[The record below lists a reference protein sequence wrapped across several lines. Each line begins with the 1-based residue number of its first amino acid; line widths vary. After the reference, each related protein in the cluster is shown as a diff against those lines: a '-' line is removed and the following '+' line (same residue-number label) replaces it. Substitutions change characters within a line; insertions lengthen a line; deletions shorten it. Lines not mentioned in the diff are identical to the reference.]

1 MTRIFLSLIL
11 GILPQA
17 LFFMMFITKTKE
29 IKSKRILLTILF
41 YIIIALMVMITRYSL
56 YLYLLIIPLM
66 YGTMKLLYK
75 RKVQIID
82 IFIIAA
88 GYGRNRRTSYRNY
101 RSQEDYYN
109 LMEDIVDD
117 GMELARAYEDAS
129 EMTNNQMHKNKLM
142 KIAEREKEHYKMAK
156 EMLENKM

>member
-1 MTRIFLSLIL
+1 
-11 GILPQA
+11 
-17 LFFMMFITKTKE
+17 
-29 IKSKRILLTILF
+29 
-41 YIIIALMVMITRYSL
+41 
-56 YLYLLIIPLM
+56 M
-66 YGTMKLLYK
+66 YEMNANMRDDNREDYRDYRDYRDDYNNRDYDFNTGRNNRDEYG
-75 RKVQIID
+75 RNQRD
-82 IFIIAA
+82 R
-88 GYGRNRRTSYRNY
+88 YGRNRRTSYRNY